1 MLRTLSLAV
10 AVLMGTA
17 GGARAAAADFDDLP
31 LAANSYWNG
40 APAVGSHPFV
50 SGGASFNTF
59 YTYDESYGMSYWAG
73 WAYSNKTDAATPGY
87 LNQYSAIAGAAH
99 SGPNYGI
106 GYMDTWYGVTPTLT
120 FPTPQQVQS
129 ACFTN
134 MTYPYLIMRDGDPNG
149 FAKKFGGDTGNDPD
163 WFLLTLTGKDA
174 GGQVTGTV
182 NFYLADYRF
191 ADNAQDYL
199 IDQWTQVDLSP
210 LGTVKS
216 VEFTLDSSDSSPWGL
231 NTPAY
236 FAMDSLAIAPEP
248 ATLGLVAA
256 GLAAAALRRR

>member
-1 MLRTLSLAV
+1 MLRTTIWSM
-10 AVLMGTA
+10 AVLVVWG
-17 GGARAAAADFDDLP
+17 GGARADLATFDDLP
-31 LAANSYWNG
+31 LAADSYWNG

-50 SGGASFNTF
+50 SGGASFNNF

-134 MTYPYLIMRDGDPNG
+134 MTYPYLIMRDDDPNG

-199 IDQWTQVDLSP
+199 VGQWTQVELAP

-236 FAMDSLAIAPEP
+236 FAMDTLAIAPEP
-248 ATLGLVAA
+248 ATLSLLALGL
-256 GLAAAALRRR
+256 AAALRRR